1 MKATRR
7 QLQLRYARRR
17 FYAKKRAEFAAL
29 NLTTRGTPRIYT
41 LHPELH
47 GSGGRAGTRTEQW
60 KRNAR
65 QRIYRAKY
73 KAPKFLTPL
82 ELLHRSIRE
91 ELARGGLTT

>member
-82 ELLHRSIRE
+82 ELLHQQIRVE
-91 ELARGGLTT
+91 IEA